1 MPRFMTNGS
10 NAAKDSI
17 VEFDDLLDILELIN
31 FINKGSLGSGE
42 GLDSVDQAFASDN
55 FYFSLDFDQAEPN
68 IRNPRKPF
76 KFKRGS

>member
-1 MPRFMTNGS
+1 VDVNGD
-10 NAAKDSI
+10 KRVDP
-17 VEFDDLLDILELIN
+17 LDILELIN